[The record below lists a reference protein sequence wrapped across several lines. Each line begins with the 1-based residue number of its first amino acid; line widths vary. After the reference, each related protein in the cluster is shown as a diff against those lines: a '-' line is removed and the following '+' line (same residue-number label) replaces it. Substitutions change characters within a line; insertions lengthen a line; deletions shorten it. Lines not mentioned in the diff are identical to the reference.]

1 MRKVVTSF
9 SKIFHRRSVTFA
21 LLALVVSLVALGH
34 ALGFSMR
41 SRPPSSFFALRFI
54 ILSVVA
60 FVVCIHATV
69 NLIRDVERGYSPA
82 RCSLAAVLVLL
93 AFAAS
98 TWACV
103 CLADLLGRR
112 V

>member
-1 MRKVVTSF
+1 MTSF

-21 LLALVVSLVALGH
+21 LLALAH
-34 ALGFSMR
+34 AFGFSMR

-82 RCSLAAVLVLL
+82 RCSLAAVFVLL

-98 TWACV
+98 AFAA
-103 CLADLLGRR
+103 LALAGLLGRA